1 LSPERIDHAYVYL
14 GTPEAYLARTAT
26 ESPDR
31 PTRSALSE
39 RYLARIPLGRE
50 PVGVMLQGF
59 NPQEYQRWTGLHPDR
74 VVAPGLAVVEGPILE
89 WTPPPPIAV
98 PPYTYL
104 GIGGLGLGA
113 LVTIS
118 LVGLGWSLVFFGR
131 WVRPVE
137 VVALAPAVGIAVLI
151 LGGVLLD
158 RIGLRLSGA
167 TGVMVVLLVAASGWA
182 IVAATRRSTRPPASE
197 DRELSA

>member
-1 LSPERIDHAYVYL
+1 
-14 GTPEAYLARTAT
+14 
-26 ESPDR
+26 
-31 PTRSALSE
+31 
-39 RYLARIPLGRE
+39 
-50 PVGVMLQGF
+50 
-59 NPQEYQRWTGLHPDR
+59 
-74 VVAPGLAVVEGPILE
+74 
-89 WTPPPPIAV
+89 
-98 PPYTYL
+98 
-104 GIGGLGLGA
+104 
-113 LVTIS
+113 
-118 LVGLGWSLVFFGR
+118 LGWSLVFFGR